1 MKDYTK
7 KQKILIILGVSLFIL
22 IGSGLTYAALTWA
35 TSNPINIG
43 LTSGCFEINYTPG
56 GAINNANVEVMNEST
71 LISNNKFTI
80 TEGIALTYA
89 NIGIKSTC
97 TIEGYG
103 SLYLNVTS
111 LSSAFTTGSS
121 KGSLKY
127 AILNNTSSS
136 TTLTVAG
143 LKGQSFDIVK
153 KGIITSTGTINIL
166 NKKLSNTS
174 QNKYLIVF
182 YIDGSRIGNDVVGA
196 SFAGNIS
203 ADAHQG
209 RINADITLN
218 NLNKFNNT
226 ITLANDTP
234 DFTTVSGNNGKDN
247 NGNTGLGDGTKGI
260 YKAEDDFGTSYYF
273 RGAVENNYVKFG
285 KYKSD
290 YEDIA
295 QAGDDMYWR
304 IIRINGDGSI
314 RMIYAGTSA
323 YANGDTNQDSYIGY
337 SEYNTNY
344 QDNGYVGYMYGNFTT
359 PTNCN
364 TDNSTDITTCTGG
377 STSYEEAHANIN
389 DSNIKTFI
397 DNWYNNNLKDYAY
410 AIEDTIYCNDRSI
423 APVDNYA
430 GFTFTKTGKGIEN
443 TAYSNALRNYA
454 EHTPSLKCV
463 NKNDRFTVNNS
474 IGNAKLTNPIALIS
488 TDEAYMA
495 GAFTY
500 NFIDDSYITNTDF
513 YLYSGDWYWTL
524 TPFAAAGGRAYVVS
538 VHNDGRLVSN
548 FVDDAYGVRP
558 VVSLSSDAISGGRG
572 TMDDPWIV
580 G

>member
-7 KQKILIILGVSLFIL
+7 KQKILIVLGVSLFIL

-35 TSNPINIG
+35 TNPINIG

-71 LISNNKFTI
+71 LINNNKFTI
-80 TEGIALTYA
+80 TDGIALTYA

-97 TIEGYG
+97 KIEGYG
-103 SLYLNVTS
+103 SLYLNVTN
-111 LSSAFTTGSS
+111 LSNAFSTGSS

-127 AILNNTSSS
+127 AILNNTSTS
-136 TTLTVAG
+136 TNLTVAG

-153 KGIITSTGTINIL
+153 KGTITSTGTINIL
-166 NKKLSNTS
+166 NKQLSNTV

-182 YIDGSRIGNDVVGA
+182 YIDGSLIGNDVVGA

-226 ITLANDTP
+226 IKLANDTP
-234 DFTTVSGNNGKDN
+234 DFTTVSGNNGVKYVS
-247 NGNTGLGDGTKGI
+247 GSQTATGLGDGTKGI

-273 RGAVENNYVKFG
+273 RGAVENNYVYF
-285 KYKSD
+285 
-290 YEDIA
+290 
-295 QAGDDMYWR
+295 AGFIWR

-314 RMIYAGTSA
+314 RMIYAGTRA
-323 YANGDTNQDSYIGY
+323 HANGESETDSRIGQIA
-337 SEYNTNY
+337 YNTNY

-364 TDNSTDITTCTGG
+364 TDSSTHITTCTGG

-389 DSNIKTFI
+389 DSNIKTVI
-397 DNWYNNNLKDYAY
+397 DNWYNNALKDYAY
-410 AIEDTIYCNDRSI
+410 ALEDTIYCNDRSI
-423 APVDNYA
+423 TPVNNFA
-430 GFTFTKTGKGIEN
+430 GMTLTGTGKGIEN
-443 TAYSNALRNYA
+443 TAYSGLTRGYIN
-454 EHTPSLKCV
+454 HTPSLKCV

-474 IGNAKLTNPIALIS
+474 IGNAKLANPIALITS
-488 TDEAYMA
+488 DEVIMGGLSNFDYANEAYIV
-495 GAFTY
+495 
-500 NFIDDSYITNTDF
+500 NPNSYLTTPN
-513 YLYSGDWYWTL
+513 YRYWTM
-524 TPFAAAGGRAYVVS
+524 TPFAAAGGRAFV
-538 VHNDGRLVSN
+538 N
-548 FVDDAYGVRP
+548 FVNRDILIVDGDYGLDDGFGRP
-558 VVSLSSDAISGGRG
+558 VVSLSSDAISGGKG
-572 TMDDPWIV
+572 TIDDPFFTEIPYHHIF
-580 G
+580 